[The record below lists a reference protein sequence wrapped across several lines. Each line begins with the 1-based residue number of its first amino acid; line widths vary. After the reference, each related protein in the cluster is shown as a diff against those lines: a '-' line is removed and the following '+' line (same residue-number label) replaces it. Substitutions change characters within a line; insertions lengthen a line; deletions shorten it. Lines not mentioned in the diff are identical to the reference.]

1 LKLKEEQKLSEAL
14 SQKLTRLKDKVMNED
29 LITEFKKEC
38 QNLSNRID
46 ILAGVKLPDLAVKVD
61 EVSKEIQ
68 E

>member
-1 LKLKEEQKLSEAL
+1 
-14 SQKLTRLKDKVMNED
+14 MNED

-68 E
+68 G